1 MLVNRILVEEIP
13 NDAAPD
19 FFEIRKHF
27 TQQPDVVHRQQCVV
41 YSLAILHHLQDQ
53 AARFRMIG
61 KKTIGGDHTLP
72 NGGQGCG
79 IEPGRLSAA
88 CGLLRWS
95 SRCRM
100 AARVADSS
108 RAFLRCAS
116 ANALIM
122 SNGSEKSEGMLTRL
136 GLPMTASSQRLAW
149 RATSPAFR
157 K

>member
-13 NDAAPD
+13 DDAAAD

-27 TQQPDVVHRQQCVV
+27 TEQPDVVHRQQCVV
-41 YSLAILHHLQDQ
+41 YSLAILHHLLDQ

-72 NGGQGCG
+72 NGGQRCG
-79 IEPGRLSAA
+79 IEP
-88 CGLLRWS
+88 
-95 SRCRM
+95 
-100 AARVADSS
+100 
-108 RAFLRCAS
+108 AFLRCAS

-136 GLPMTASSQRLAW
+136 GLPTTASSQR
-149 RATSPAFR
+149 
-157 K
+157 